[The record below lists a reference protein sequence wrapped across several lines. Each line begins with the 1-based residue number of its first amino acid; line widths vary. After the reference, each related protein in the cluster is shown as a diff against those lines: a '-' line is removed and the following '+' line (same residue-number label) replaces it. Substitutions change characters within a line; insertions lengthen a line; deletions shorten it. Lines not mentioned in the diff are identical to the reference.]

1 MKNLII
7 LFCLIIVSCNS
18 NKNASHSNNNHS
30 HNGQDSHLYEIENT
44 LLNKNNYF
52 GEYSLEDQN
61 FGTKTKVTLTS
72 DQRVMVTNSLPNHK
86 TGAFPTKG
94 NPNTISIQKKTYN
107 FPLNPKYIG
116 KVQWMREPGVA
127 LNGIKFEPQ
136 TAEVVVCETGE
147 NYRVEAIQDLI
158 DLGLD
163 FNYAHVQPTG
173 AYHYHGAPTSAIE
186 NFDTGKDLVDDSIP
200 VFDRSSGN
208 VKKTKKDFGE
218 FKFE

>member
-94 NPNTISIQKKTYN
+94 NPNTISIQKYN
-107 FPLNPKYIG
+107 GCENPE
-116 KVQWMREPGVA
+116 W
-127 LNGIKFEPQ
+127 L
-136 TAEVVVCETGE
+136 
-147 NYRVEAIQDLI
+147 
-158 DLGLD
+158 
-163 FNYAHVQPTG
+163 
-173 AYHYHGAPTSAIE
+173 
-186 NFDTGKDLVDDSIP
+186 
-200 VFDRSSGN
+200 
-208 VKKTKKDFGE
+208 
-218 FKFE
+218 